1 MTPACSLPP
10 AGLAGSHPRR
20 SSTLRLTAERRQVLE
35 PGWSPAGR
43 PQRAENF
50 SVPTIVPLGSF
61 PFIDAD
67 RQGGS
72 VAYPQAWTQEVS
84 DALVD
89 VHLELEALF
98 GRDGEI
104 DDAEQALLELVR
116 RANGRVGEV
125 DRNIREYISVLRT
138 GTTRPQHERE
148 RKARRAA

>member
-1 MTPACSLPP
+1 M
-10 AGLAGSHPRR
+10 
-20 SSTLRLTAERRQVLE
+20 
-35 PGWSPAGR
+35 
-43 PQRAENF
+43 
-50 SVPTIVPLGSF
+50 
-61 PFIDAD
+61 
-67 RQGGS
+67 
-72 VAYPQAWTQEVS
+72 AYPQAWTQEVS